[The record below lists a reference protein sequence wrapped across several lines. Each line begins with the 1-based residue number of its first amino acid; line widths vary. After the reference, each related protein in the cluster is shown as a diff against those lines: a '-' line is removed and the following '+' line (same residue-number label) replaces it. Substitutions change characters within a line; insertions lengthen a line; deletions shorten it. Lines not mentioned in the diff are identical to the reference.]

1 MRKLV
6 STGVVAAA
14 IAAFCAAPATA
25 QVVWKYSNWL
35 PPTHPVTDGVTKV
48 WAKQVEDATQG
59 RVKIEVIA
67 PLGGPPAHL
76 DLVRNGV
83 ADVTNITTAYTAGR
97 FVLLGGLEMP
107 FMSDRNS
114 AMSLA
119 GQRTYDRF
127 FKQANEF
134 EGLKFGGIAMV
145 GPYQIYTTK
154 KAISTIEDFKGQ
166 KIREAGGVTK
176 AVVEALG
183 ATPFFAPAPQTYDVL
198 SKGVGDGVLF
208 PPESIPGFKVTSA
221 VKHGIHVPGGFNQAV
236 QALIIN
242 EAKWKALAPA
252 DQAAIEK
259 LLGEHWSLLWGNLW
273 DKTNAAAIEQMKK
286 DGVALKDASPE
297 LLAEIRRRLAKIET
311 DWIAE
316 AGKKNVDGK
325 AALAYMREQVKAL
338 EKR

>member
-1 MRKLV
+1 MRTLAAV
-6 STGVVAAA
+6 AVAAVA
-14 IAAFCAAPATA
+14 LAAPSHA

-59 RVKIEVIA
+59 RVKVEIIA
-67 PLGGPPAHL
+67 PLGAPPAHL

-97 FVLLGGLEMP
+97 FVLMGGLEMP

-114 AMSLA
+114 AMSLGA
-119 GQRTYDRF
+119 QRTYDKF
-127 FKQANEF
+127 FRQANEF

-154 KAISTIEDFKGQ
+154 KQISTIDEFKGQ

-221 VKHGIHVPGGFNQAV
+221 IKYGLHVDGGFNQAV

-242 EAKWKALAPA
+242 EAKWKALSPQ
-252 DQAAIEK
+252 DQAAIGK
-259 LLGEHWSLLWGNLW
+259 LLGEHTARLWGELW
-273 DKTNAAAIEQMKK
+273 DKTNAAAVQTMKK
-286 DGVALKDASPE
+286 EG
-297 LLAEIRRRLAKIET
+297 
-311 DWIAE
+311 
-316 AGKKNVDGK
+316 
-325 AALAYMREQVKAL
+325 
-338 EKR
+338 

>member
-1 MRKLV
+1 MKRFAVL
-6 STGVVAAA
+6 AAA
-14 IAAFCAAPATA
+14 AASLAAPLAVQA
-25 QVVWKYSNWL
+25 QTVWRYSNWL
-35 PPTHPVTDGVTKV
+35 PPTHPVTDGVTRV
-48 WAKQVEDATQG
+48 WAKQVEEATQG
-59 RVKIEVIA
+59 RVKVEVIA
-67 PLGGPPAHL
+67 PLGAPPAHL

-83 ADVTNITTAYTAGR
+83 ADVANITTAYTAGR

-114 AMSLA
+114 AMCLA
-119 GQRTYDRF
+119 AQRTYDRF
-127 FKQANEF
+127 FKAANEF
-134 EGLKFGGIAMV
+134 EGLKFGGIAIV

-154 KAISTIEDFKGQ
+154 KQIGAIDDFRGQ

-221 VKHGIHVPGGFNQAV
+221 VKYGIHVPGGFNQAV

-259 LLGEHWSLLWGNLW
+259 LLGEHWSGLWGTLW
-273 DKTNAAAIEQMKK
+273 DRTNAAAIETMKK
-286 DGVALKDASPE
+286 EGVQLGDASPE
-297 LLAEIRRRLAKIET
+297 LLAEIRRRLARIET

-316 AGKKNVDGK
+316 AQKKGVDGK
-325 AALAYMREQVKAL
+325 AALAYMRSEVRAL
-338 EKR
+338 ERR